1 MKTWKNRNR
10 RSKKH
15 KQRGGVKYDVE
26 ELKPKVEALLQLP
39 RFLNTVGSAN
49 PADAEFG
56 ALLKRLQYKLSKAT
70 EKSIDVNQTEI
81 DKFNDEFRKLPPAA
95 PAPAAPAPPPAPAP
109 APAPP
114 PGQAVYPFKAPAAGE
129 GQPKTIADCTQML
142 AEAKAHIAALEG
154 NLAEETARMKA
165 ANEAFQAQLAALD
178 RNIKAKKAELDAA
191 TAAAAALSGDK
202 DKIEAELDRIKQEL
216 EAKLGELA
224 GMSGLNV
231 RLNKTVEELRTA
243 AGNKDAQISALERL
257 RGELEGFKASSM
269 GDIAARDKE
278 IKNLKTDH
286 EKELADTN
294 RRYQDEAAKLRADLD
309 RIQTEGGKLTTD
321 QQKEIESLNAQ
332 LRVLNARIE
341 ELRGQLTTSRAAT
354 EKEAEDKR
362 KAADEATQL
371 ATVEAEKLKAA
382 TAQGAELNE
391 KLKAAQAANAAAD
404 RAASEAKAAQQV
416 SAEAAAAA
424 NRKVTEAEE
433 AARRAQ
439 AAAAEAVASKEASD
453 GEKKQAQDA
462 AAAAETARAA
472 AAAEAQART
481 TEAEQARQAAAVAE
495 AGRAEIQAS
504 LDALKESVPK
514 IISITG
520 EDNVVVG
527 GVGGRQARYGEPLKV
542 NWTKGA
548 ADRDTWVFV
557 MFATVGGN
565 VVPVYSQ
572 LVLNDQSF
580 TFTSTVDGDVQAV
593 VYDVVSHSRGAIGF

>member
-15 KQRGGVKYDVE
+15 KQRGGVKYDVA
-26 ELKPKVEALLQLP
+26 ELKPKVEALLQSP
-39 RFLNTVGSAN
+39 RFSNPVGADIDFKVILNTLKGKL
-49 PADAEFG
+49 DG
-56 ALLKRLQYKLSKAT
+56 AT
-70 EKSIDVNQTEI
+70 TPTIDLIRQNVEQMTSEY
-81 DKFNDEFRKLPPAA
+81 DKLPPAA
-95 PAPAAPAPPPAPAP
+95 PAAAAPAPPPAPAP

-142 AEAKAHIAALEG
+142 AEARARIAALEG
-154 NLAEETARMKA
+154 NLAEETAKMKA
-165 ANEAFQAQLAALD
+165 ANDALQEQLARLGSDMA
-178 RNIKAKKAELDAA
+178 RSQAELDAA
-191 TAAAAALSGDK
+191 TAAVAALSGDK
-202 DKIEAELDRIKQEL
+202 GKIEGELARIKQEL

-231 RLNKTVEELRTA
+231 RLNKTVEDLRTA
-243 AGNKDAQISALERL
+243 AGNKDAQISTLERL
-257 RGELEGFKASSM
+257 RDELQGFKASSV
-269 GDIAARDKE
+269 GDIAARDNE
-278 IKNLKTDH
+278 IKKLKTDH

-294 RRYQDEAAKLRADLD
+294 RRYQEEAAKLRENLD
-309 RIQTEGGKLTTD
+309 RIQTEGGKLTAD
-321 QQKEIESLNAQ
+321 QEKEIESLNAQ

-341 ELRGQLTTSRAAT
+341 ELTGQLTTSREET
-354 EKEAEDKR
+354 EKEAKDKR
-362 KAADEATQL
+362 KAADEAKQL
-371 ATVEAEKLKAA
+371 ATIEAEKLKAA
-382 TAQGAELNE
+382 TAQGAELNQ
-391 KLKAAQAANAAAD
+391 KLKAAQEANAAAD
-404 RAASEAKAAQQV
+404 KAASEAKAAQRA

-453 GEKKQAQDA
+453 GEKKQAQDE

-472 AAAEAQART
+472 AAAEAEART
-481 TEAEQARQAAAVAE
+481 VEAEQARQAAAVAE

>member
-15 KQRGGVKYDVE
+15 KQRGGVKYDVA

-49 PADAEFG
+49 SADAEFG

-81 DKFNDEFRKLPPAA
+81 DKFNDEFSKLPPAA
-95 PAPAAPAPPPAPAP
+95 PAPAAPAP

-165 ANEAFQAQLAALD
+165 ANEAFQAQLARLGSDMA
-178 RNIKAKKAELDAA
+178 RSQAELDAA
-191 TAAAAALSGDK
+191 TAAAAELSGDK
-202 DKIEAELDRIKQEL
+202 ANIEAELARIKQEL

-224 GMSGLNV
+224 GMSGLNQ
-231 RLNKTVEELRTA
+231 RLNKTVEDLRAA
-243 AGNKDAQISALERL
+243 AGDKDVQIRTLEGL
-257 RGELEGFKASSM
+257 RGELEGFKVSSM
-269 GDIAARDKE
+269 GDIAARDNE
-278 IKNLKTDH
+278 INKLKTDH

-294 RRYQDEAAKLRADLD
+294 RRYQEEAAKLRATLD
-309 RIQTEGGKLTTD
+309 RIQTEGGKLTAD

-341 ELRGQLTTSRAAT
+341 ELTGQLTTSRAAT

-362 KAADEATQL
+362 KAADEAKQL
-371 ATVEAEKLKAA
+371 ATIEAEKLKAA
-382 TAQGAELNE
+382 TAQGAELNQ

-404 RAASEAKAAQQV
+404 RAASEAKAAEQV

-439 AAAAEAVASKEASD
+439 AAAAEAVASKNVSD

-481 TEAEQARQAAAVAE
+481 AEAEQARQAAAVAE

-565 VVPVYSQ
+565 TVPVYSQ
-572 LVLNDQSF
+572 LVLNAESF